1 MLGVVRARYGDS
13 HVYLYRI
20 AFVPSRSG
28 CRTNERVRTYLAQ
41 PVRER
46 AHEGKYLEIRG
57 SGVFVRGWERGRRDV
72 ARVV

>member
-28 CRTNERVRTYLAQ
+28 CRTNERTNVYVLISHSQSGSVRTKENIWRYVG
-41 PVRER
+41 PVSLCVDGN
-46 AHEGKYLEIRG
+46 A
-57 SGVFVRGWERGRRDV
+57 DV
-72 ARVV
+72 GT